1 MSHTHFRVN
10 LHSIVAWMSRD
21 SLLTLTSDI
30 VPVLSEVFLDI
41 QATMEC
47 RITDQNSKPLNIED
61 EIKVSHQTI

>member
-1 MSHTHFRVN
+1 
-10 LHSIVAWMSRD
+10 MSRD

-61 EIKVSHQTI
+61 KIKVSHQTI